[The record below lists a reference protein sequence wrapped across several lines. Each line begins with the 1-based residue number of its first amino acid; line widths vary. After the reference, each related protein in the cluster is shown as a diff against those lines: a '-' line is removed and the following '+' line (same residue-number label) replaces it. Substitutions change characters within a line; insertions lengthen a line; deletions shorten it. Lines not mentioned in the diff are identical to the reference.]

1 MTRENGPA
9 TTATNTAILNN
20 RPAGDRS
27 CDYLLRTWRE
37 LDVPEG
43 WRAEIDE
50 ERIVLVPPFQAH
62 HHAIVGRVQ
71 RRLYEVLPEELE
83 IYQTLGV
90 HVAPLDK
97 LYVPDLVVMPSELI
111 DTVDP
116 ESSDPMDVSEALL
129 IVEITSKGNARD
141 DRTKK
146 YRAYARAGVPLYLLI
161 DRFDTRGAMATLFTE
176 PNEDGTYKRSDAVP
190 FGKPLTLPEPFG
202 TTLLTADFPV

>member
-1 MTRENGPA
+1 MTAAMVENDQASEG
-9 TTATNTAILNN
+9 
-20 RPAGDRS
+20 RPW
-27 CDYLLRTWRE
+27 DYLLQTWRE

-50 ERIVLVPPFQAH
+50 GQIVLVPPPHAH
-62 HHAIVGRVQ
+62 HNGIAAKVQ
-71 RRLYEVLPEELE
+71 RRLYGKLPEELE
-83 IYQTLGV
+83 IYQTLGI

-111 DTVDP
+111 DAADP
-116 ESSDPMDVSEALL
+116 ESSDPMDASDALL
-129 IVEITSKGNARD
+129 IVEIMSKGNARE

-146 YRAYARAGVPLYLLI
+146 YRAYARAGVPMYLLI

-176 PNEDGTYKRSDAVP
+176 PNEDGTYKRSDPVP

-202 TTLLTADFPV
+202 TTLLTDEFPV

>member
-1 MTRENGPA
+1 MTAAMVENGQA
-9 TTATNTAILNN
+9 SEG
-20 RPAGDRS
+20 RPW
-27 CDYLLRTWRE
+27 DYLLQTWRE

-50 ERIVLVPPFQAH
+50 GQIVLVPPPHAH
-62 HHAIVGRVQ
+62 HNGIAAKVQ
-71 RRLYEVLPEELE
+71 RRLYADLPEELE

-111 DTVDP
+111 DTADP

-129 IVEITSKGNARD
+129 IVEIAAKGNARD
-141 DRTKK
+141 VRTKK

-202 TTLLTADFPV
+202 TTLLTADFPT

>member
-1 MTRENGPA
+1 MTAAMVENDQASEG
-9 TTATNTAILNN
+9 
-20 RPAGDRS
+20 RPW
-27 CDYLLRTWRE
+27 DYLLQTWRE

-50 ERIVLVPPFQAH
+50 GQIVLVPPPHAH
-62 HHAIVGRVQ
+62 HNGIAAKVQ
-71 RRLYEVLPEELE
+71 RRLYRHLPEELE
-83 IYQTLGV
+83 IYQTLGI

-111 DTVDP
+111 DAADP
-116 ESSDPMDVSEALL
+116 ETSDPMDASEALL
-129 IVEITSKGNARD
+129 IVEITSKGNARE

-146 YRAYARAGVPLYLLI
+146 YRAYARAGVPMYLLI

-176 PNEDGTYKRSDAVP
+176 PNEDGTYKRSDPVP

-202 TTLLTADFPV
+202 TTLLTDEFPV

>member
-1 MTRENGPA
+1 MTAAMVENDQASEG
-9 TTATNTAILNN
+9 
-20 RPAGDRS
+20 RPW
-27 CDYLLRTWRE
+27 DYLLQTWRE

-50 ERIVLVPPFQAH
+50 GQIVLVPPPHAH
-62 HHAIVGRVQ
+62 HNGIAAKVQ
-71 RRLYEVLPEELE
+71 RRLYRDLPEALE
-83 IYQTLGV
+83 IYQTLGI

-111 DTVDP
+111 DATDP
-116 ESSDPMDVSEALL
+116 ESSDPMDASDALL
-129 IVEITSKGNARD
+129 IVEITSKGNARE

-146 YRAYARAGVPLYLLI
+146 YRAYARAAVPMYLLI

-176 PNEDGTYKRSDAVP
+176 PNEDGTYKHSDPVP

>member
-1 MTRENGPA
+1 MTAAMVENDQASEG
-9 TTATNTAILNN
+9 
-20 RPAGDRS
+20 RPW
-27 CDYLLRTWRE
+27 DYLLQTWRE

-50 ERIVLVPPFQAH
+50 GQIVLVPPPHAH
-62 HHAIVGRVQ
+62 HNGIAAKVQ
-71 RRLYEVLPEELE
+71 RRLYKDLPEELE
-83 IYQTLGV
+83 IYQTLGI

-111 DTVDP
+111 DATDP
-116 ESSDPMDVSEALL
+116 ETSDPMDASEALL

-146 YRAYARAGVPLYLLI
+146 YRAYARAGVPMYLLI
-161 DRFDTRGAMATLFTE
+161 DRFDMRGAMATLFTE
-176 PNEDGTYKRSDAVP
+176 PNEDGTYKRSDPVP

-202 TTLLTADFPV
+202 TTLLTEEFPV